1 MFLQLSLIKPPAP
14 DKKGA
19 NLPYLKENTCIY
31 ISVAYNGFHRE
42 RGKATADP
50 ITERESIMHAAT
62 NLASLLNKGKSELF
76 EGADHECY
84 RVFFE
89 GQKGNVE
96 LCLDPAFETLSLQ
109 GGDLSTNEV
118 SLLKGYCRQEGYYA
132 EL

>member
-1 MFLQLSLIKPPAP
+1 M
-14 DKKGA
+14 
-19 NLPYLKENTCIY
+19 N
-31 ISVAYNGFHRE
+31 
-42 RGKATADP
+42 
-50 ITERESIMHAAT
+50 AAT
-62 NLASLLNKGKSELF
+62 NLTDMLNKATSSQIES
-76 EGADHECY
+76 ADHECY

-118 SLLKGYCRQEGYYA
+118 SLLKGYCRQEGYHA